1 MASSAES
8 PEAAANRERMRLL
21 QSFNL
26 TDAGNAEAFA
36 MLHGDRFRY
45 DRTRGKWRLWNDR
58 YWVSD
63 KKGEASRAAL
73 DVARQRLSAAV
84 LIRGEEERVAAVKWA
99 MKSESVYGRRATLES
114 AQSISTL
121 VTIADDYDRDQFLL
135 TVGNGT
141 LDLRTGQLRSFSPD
155 DLITRATTVDYAP
168 ASQCPR
174 WLQFLN
180 EVFGGDQLL
189 INFISRAVGY
199 SLTGD
204 TLEQCLFILY
214 GGGANGKST
223 FLETLLQLVGGHA
236 AITPFSSFLIQR
248 SPGNPRNDVAKL
260 HGARLVK
267 AAESQKEGA
276 LDEAIIKE
284 ITGGD
289 TISARF
295 LFQEFFEFKPTFK
308 LWLATNHRPSI
319 RGTDDAIWRRIRLI
333 PFTRQFSGRNR
344 DLKLPEKLQGELSGI
359 LAWAVRGCLEWQR
372 TGLGS
377 SPVVETAT
385 LDYRRESDVLG
396 RFMKERCMEG
406 PKEQVAGKDLYQAYV
421 DFCTAN
427 GEKPESNNIF
437 AKALAERGVAKKRS
451 RQGTVYKGI
460 GLVPGPSRV
469 KLAERK

>member
-1 MASSAES
+1 MVSLGSS
-8 PEAAANRERMRLL
+8 PETASNRQRMAKLNSYNR
-21 QSFNL
+21 
-26 TDAGNAEAFA
+26 TDAGNAEIFA
-36 MLHGDRFRY
+36 LLHGDKFRY
-45 DRTRGKWRLWNDR
+45 DRTRGKWRLWNGQ

-73 DVARQRLSAAV
+73 DVARQRLAAAIV
-84 LIRGEEERVAAVKWA
+84 IADKEERGGAIKWA

-114 AQSISTL
+114 AQSL
-121 VTIADDYDRDQFLL
+121 VNLATIADDYDRDPFLL

-141 LDLRTGQLRSFSPD
+141 IDLRTGHLRPSQPD
-155 DLITRATTVDYAP
+155 DLITRATDVDFFRA
-168 ASQCPR
+168 ASCSR
-174 WLQFLN
+174 WLQFL
-180 EVFGGDQLL
+180 EEIFGGDDEL
-189 INFISRAVGY
+189 ITFISRAVGY
-199 SLTGD
+199 SLSGD
-204 TLEQCLFILY
+204 TREQCLFILW

-223 FLETLLQLVGGHA
+223 FLETLLQLAGSHA

-248 SPGNPRNDVAKL
+248 SAGSPRNDVAKL

-284 ITGGD
+284 VTGGD

-308 LWLATNHRPSI
+308 LWLATNHCPSI

-344 DLKLPEKLQGELSGI
+344 DLKLLETLRGELSGI

-385 LDYRRESDVLG
+385 LEYRRESDLLG

-406 PKEQVAGKDLYQAYV
+406 PKEHVAGKELYQGYV
-421 DFCTAN
+421 DFCAAN

-437 AKALAERGVAKKRS
+437 AKALGERGIAKKRS

-460 GLVPGPSRV
+460 GLVLQASRV
-469 KLAERK
+469 KLVESR